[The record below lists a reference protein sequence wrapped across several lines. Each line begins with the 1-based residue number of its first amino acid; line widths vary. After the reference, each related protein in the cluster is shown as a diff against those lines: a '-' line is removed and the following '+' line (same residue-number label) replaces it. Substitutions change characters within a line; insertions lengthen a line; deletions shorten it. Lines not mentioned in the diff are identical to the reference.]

1 MKSFK
6 SYISEAS
13 SLSVKELVKTANA
26 GPNNG
31 TVRYEIFADKIWK
44 GDPHLQH
51 NGETIVIKTMT
62 LGGNTYN
69 ASVTTDK
76 QKFIDAFQENDGQGL
91 KITDPKISLTNKETG
106 LAKTP
111 EYGGQGGGTKISVN
125 TQELMTAAIVMLNT
139 KFDAQDISV
148 DDAAQIIDD
157 AKGQWNKITGA
168 TGKESLLNQFTKN
181 WYDLATAISSS
192 NAILDIMKPATATKV
207 FWTGQSWDTEISE
220 YNPKVP
226 GIKDYNSSDI
236 VVKGSD
242 NVYYGFSLKKKK
254 SSRDADPTLINKP
267 ITGKK
272 SAIKEIVGQ
281 QDFDKI
287 MRAKK
292 LFFTQMI
299 LAYDLTKKKPRF
311 NRRKSLIDGLSNK
324 HYGDEV
330 RKIPNEFAN
339 DQLKGKGAKGNV
351 FWKVV
356 DAVLNKHSEDF
367 CEKFMNLVFR
377 IDLQTLIDADKF
389 KFYLLTGIGKQ
400 KGKSIGVE
408 PAEVK
413 DLPSTVEVLTGI
425 FDQNNLKLGQ
435 TLNDKGTV
443 LRQPWEYDKTD
454 DYPAKL
460 RYTIYNGTQS
470 LLNLEIRYKGS
481 KTAEPQ
487 FQAVATPVFKNLF
500 K

>member
-1 MKSFK
+1 MISFK
-6 SYISEAS
+6 GFLSESA
-13 SLSVKELVKTANA
+13 LNVAELNKPAGS
-26 GPNNG
+26 GPNSG
-31 TVRYEIFADKIWK
+31 TARYEIFADKIWK
-44 GDPHLQH
+44 GENHILND
-51 NGETIVIKTMT
+51 GETIVIKTLEM
-62 LGGNTYN
+62 GGKTYS
-69 ASVTTDK
+69 ASNSSDK
-76 QKFIDAFQENDGQGL
+76 QKFIDDFAESDGVGL
-91 KITDPKISLTNKETG
+91 KITDPKTAWSNV
-106 LAKTP
+106 AKTP

-125 TQELMTAAIVMLNT
+125 TQELMTAAIVMLN
-139 KFDAQDISV
+139 KNFDAQDISV

-157 AKGQWNKITGA
+157 AKGQWNNITGA

-192 NAILDIMKPATATKV
+192 NAILNIMKPAKATKV

-220 YNPKVP
+220 FNPKVP

-254 SSRDADPTLINKP
+254 STKDADPTLINKP
-267 ITGKK
+267 ITGNK
-272 SAIKEIVGQ
+272 SVLANIVGKR
-281 QDFDKI
+281 DFDGI
-287 MRAKK
+287 MRAKQ

-299 LAYDLTKKKPRF
+299 MAYHSKKFGK
-311 NRRKSLIDGLSNK
+311 RKSLVDQLSTK
-324 HYGDEV
+324 EYKDLIK
-330 RKIPNEFAN
+330 KIPNEFAN
-339 DQLKGKGAKGNV
+339 NQLKGKGAKGNV
-351 FWKVV
+351 FWKKV
-356 DAVLNKHSEDF
+356 DEVLNRHSDAF

-377 IDLQTLIDADKF
+377 IDLQTMIDADKF

-413 DLPSTVEVLTGI
+413 DLPSTVEVLTSI
-425 FDQNNLKLGQ
+425 FDQKNLKLGQ